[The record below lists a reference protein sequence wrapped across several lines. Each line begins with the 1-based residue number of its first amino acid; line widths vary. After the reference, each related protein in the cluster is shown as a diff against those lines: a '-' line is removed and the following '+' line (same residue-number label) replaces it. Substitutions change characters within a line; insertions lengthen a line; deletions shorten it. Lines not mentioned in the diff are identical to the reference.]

1 MEDKPENRR
10 LLLVSRLQKDGCT
23 PSKDLLQPTKIKV
36 LWAVMWY
43 QNEIMGSF
51 WCGNVSSIINNAQY
65 PGSHRITR
73 QFDDVEK
80 AC

>member
-51 WCGNVSSIINNAQY
+51 WCGNVSSIINNAHSTDPY
-65 PGSHRITR
+65 RITR
-73 QFDDVEK
+73 RFDDVEN